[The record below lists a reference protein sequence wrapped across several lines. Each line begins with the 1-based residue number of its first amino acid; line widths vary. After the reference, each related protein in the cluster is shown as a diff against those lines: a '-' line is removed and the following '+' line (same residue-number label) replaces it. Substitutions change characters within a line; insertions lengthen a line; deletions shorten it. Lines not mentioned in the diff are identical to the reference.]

1 MTDSILDNF
10 ETQIEAL
17 IERYE
22 RLKEENARLREKQAN
37 LFVQNNAIDEKH
49 SLVIGGIKK
58 MVERLKMV
66 ERENGSE

>member
-22 RLKEENARLREKQAN
+22 RLKQENARLREKQAN
-37 LFVQNNAIDEKH
+37 LFAQSNATNEKH
-49 SLVIGGIKK
+49 SSIVDGIKK
-58 MVERLKMV
+58 MVERLKTV
-66 ERENGSE
+66 EREDGR